1 MKTYVVTGASTGIG
15 LATVKLLLAK
25 GHRVFGSVRRLEDT
39 SMHRSNFL
47 PLLFDVTDDNAIF
60 AAAAEVRRELG
71 GETLAGIVT
80 NAGIAVAGPEL
91 HLAPA
96 EFRKQLAINV
106 TGAFVVSQAFLPL
119 LGCDRSLKGEPG
131 RIVNVS
137 SMAGKIG
144 WPLLGAYSASKHG
157 LEGLSESMRRELM
170 LFGIRV
176 SIVGPGAVKTPIWAK
191 SEDLSPFA
199 GTAYEKPLQRL
210 KESMADLES
219 TGLTPEEVADV
230 IYNALTVDNPKER
243 YVVARSKFTS
253 YWIPM
258 WLPKK
263 MFDNALAKRL
273 GLTRAASAETD
284 IRRREPS

>member
-71 GETLAGIVT
+71 GETLAGIVN
-80 NAGIAVAGPEL
+80 NAGIAVAGPVL

-199 GTAYEKPLQRL
+199 GTEYEKPLQRL

-230 IYNALTVDNPKER
+230 IYEALTVDNPKER
-243 YVVARSKFTS
+243 YAVARSKFTS